1 MKTIKITT
9 PENIEVE
16 YRLAGL
22 GSRAAAAIIDLLIQG
37 LIIFVLG
44 LASFLFMYGSIKNGI
59 DYNSKSF
66 GWFFAICIL
75 LLAAINYGYY
85 IVLELTMN
93 GRTIGKKIF
102 KLRTIRNNGQP
113 ITGIH
118 SAIRNL
124 IKVFI
129 DLYGIGV
136 ITMFFSKEQK
146 RLGDYAASTIVIVEE
161 TRNIPFSL
169 DTILNRKEEYRYA
182 LTNEEYSL
190 LKDYFERKNKLEDK
204 GEKLGA
210 ELREYFTKKYEAEG
224 MLSDMEEL
232 LKEI

>member
-22 GSRAAAAIIDLLIQG
+22 GSRAAATIIDLLIQG
-37 LIIFVLG
+37 LIMFVLG
-44 LASFLFMYGSIKNGI
+44 LAIFLFIYATEKSGADVDSIT
-59 DYNSKSF
+59 S
-66 GWFFAICIL
+66 GWFFAVCIL
-75 LLAAINYGYY
+75 IIAAINYGYF
-85 IVLELTMN
+85 IVLELSMN

-113 ITGIH
+113 ITVVH
-118 SAIRNL
+118 SMIRNL

-136 ITMFFSKEQK
+136 ATMFFSKDQK

-161 TRNIPFSL
+161 TRSIPLTL
-169 DTILNRKEEYRYA
+169 DNILNRKEEYRYA
-182 LTNEEYSL
+182 LTNEEYTL
-190 LKDYFERKNKLEDK
+190 LKDYFERKNKLDDK
-204 GEKLGA
+204 GAKVGA
-210 ELREYFTKKYEAEG
+210 QIREYFTKKFEEEG
-224 MLSDMEEL
+224 KLHEMEEL